1 VDRIESCISFLVG
14 KAAQQITRRAREALA
29 PHGVTPVQYA
39 VLKILWQR
47 EGQSGAELGSRL
59 ALDSA
64 TVTGVLD
71 RLEGAGLLERR
82 SDDDDRRVNRLHL
95 TPNGSALRKPL
106 DAAMDRLNAQVTREL
121 GERASSTWA
130 VLRQLGE
137 VPT

>member
-1 VDRIESCISFLVG
+1 MDRIESCISFLVG